1 MLAMA
6 QAVVRRGLRAEED
19 EIRAVI
25 QAANAPFEWA
35 VPADFYGAYLASAM
49 DVLGR
54 MDVAA
59 VLVIEQA
66 ERIVGT
72 VTYFAD
78 AGDEGMPTRFPTQA
92 AGLRATAVHPDAQG
106 HGLGRSLVDACLERA
121 RLDGA
126 TSLALHTAPFM
137 LSAVGLYQRAG
148 FRRDERFDFPATAFF
163 PSRPSADLPAMA
175 YIHDLQ

>member
-1 MLAMA
+1 MLTMA

-25 QAANAPFEWA
+25 KAANAPFASA
-35 VPADFYGAYLASAM
+35 VPADFYASYLASAM
-49 DVLGR
+49 DVRGR
-54 MDVAA
+54 LDVAT
-59 VLVIEQA
+59 VLVVEQD

-78 AGDEGMPTRFPTQA
+78 AGDEGIPTRFPDQT
-92 AGLRATAVHPDAQG
+92 AGLRATAVHPDVQG
-106 HGLGRSLVDACLERA
+106 HGLGRALVDACVERA

-126 TSLALHTAPFM
+126 ASIALHTATFM
-137 LSAVGLYQRAG
+137 RTAVGLYQRAG

-163 PSRPSADLPAMA
+163 PSRPSADLTAMA
-175 YIHDLQ
+175 FVHDLR

>member
-1 MLAMA
+1 MLTMA

-25 QAANAPFEWA
+25 QAANAPFA
-35 VPADFYGAYLASAM
+35 SVLPADFYGSYLASAM
-49 DVLGR
+49 DVRGR
-54 MDVAA
+54 MDVAT
-59 VLVIEQA
+59 VLVIEQD

-78 AGDEGMPTRFPTQA
+78 AGDEGMPTRFPART

-106 HGLGRSLVDACLERA
+106 HGLGRSLVDACVERA
-121 RLDGA
+121 RLGGA
-126 TSLALHTAPFM
+126 TSLALHTASFM
-137 LSAVGLYQRAG
+137 RSAIALYRRSG

-163 PSRPSADLPAMA
+163 PSRPRADLIAMA
-175 YIHDLQ
+175 FIRDLR